1 MSAITSRFHQQ
12 RRFPIRQVFYWTAG
26 VLAIAVAPFLMWP
39 TLSGRIMAADFLPHI
54 YCYLGKPGL
63 TWTHVIADSVIGL
76 SYFTISGVLVHLI
89 QKGRRDIPFPWMF
102 LAFGLFIVACGG
114 THFMEVVTVW
124 FPVYVLSASLKV
136 VTAVVSVASVVL
148 LLFTF
153 PQIFALIQNAKASEA
168 AEGKFRALMDA
179 APDALVA
186 MNREGTIA
194 LVNSHVERLFG
205 YRREELLERQ
215 IESLIPLRFRNEHL
229 EYRLD
234 LFTEPRVRSSTPSL
248 ELLGLHKEGH
258 EFPIEISLSA
268 LQTEESVQVVSSIRD
283 ITERKRS
290 EQALRESEDRYRSLV
305 EALPDAIFVIC
316 EERIVFVN
324 PFGVKLLRAQ
334 RAEQIVGKEC
344 SELIH
349 PDSLAS
355 IRRRIQLCHETGVAA
370 PPMEHRLVA
379 LDGSS
384 VEIESASIPITWK
397 GAPAV
402 EAIVRDIGARK
413 RSEER
418 LREYEKAVEGLE
430 EMITVV
436 DHEYRYVLANRA
448 FLNYRGLE
456 KEQVIG
462 RLSRGLL
469 NEGVFD
475 TVIKKKLDECLQ
487 GKVVKYE
494 LRYNYPR
501 LGERDISVSY
511 FPIEGPDRVDRVACV
526 LRDITERK
534 QAEVARARL
543 AVIVESSDDAIISK
557 DLNGVV
563 TSWNAGA
570 QHIFGY
576 TEAEALGRPITIII
590 PPELFGE
597 EEGILQRLRAGDRIR
612 HYETIRVTKDGK
624 RIDVSLT
631 ISPMKD
637 SEGKV
642 VGASKIARD
651 ITERKQAEKTLQR
664 SESEAKAQAEELAA
678 ILDAVPG
685 MALVARD
692 PACRKITGS
701 RVAYELLHLPYG
713 ANISKSAR
721 EEERPS
727 HFRII
732 RGGKEL
738 PANELPVQ
746 KAAAS
751 GREVRESEVT
761 LQFDDGTSRHMFG
774 NAAPLFDRERN
785 VRGAVGVF
793 VDITQRKQAEQSL
806 KVFRELV
813 DQSNDAIEV
822 IDPHTFRFIDINGRA
837 CSDLGYSR
845 EELLSMKVY
854 DIDPNVDESLYLRVM
869 DELRKSGSTVLE
881 SLHRRKDGSTFPVE
895 VSVKYVHLERIYI
908 VTAVRDITERKRSE
922 QTLQETQAALA
933 RVTRV
938 TSMGELTASIA
949 HEINQPLAAVTTN
962 TSASLRWLAAQPPNL
977 DEARKAADSAIRE
990 ANRASEVIARIRAL
1004 LKKAPPQMEPV
1015 DVNEIIKEVLRL
1027 VAGELTRSA
1036 VTAKTML
1043 AASGLVV
1050 LGDRVQ
1056 LQQVILNLIM
1066 NAIDAMITITDRSR
1080 TLLIKSANDT
1090 EGALVQVQDS
1100 ARGLD
1105 PEYAERIFEPFFTTK
1120 PEGIGMGLA
1129 ISRSIVETHGG
1140 RLWATP
1146 GSPHGAVFQ
1155 LILPKIGSRT

>member
-1 MSAITSRFHQQ
+1 
-12 RRFPIRQVFYWTAG
+12 
-26 VLAIAVAPFLMWP
+26 
-39 TLSGRIMAADFLPHI
+39 
-54 YCYLGKPGL
+54 
-63 TWTHVIADSVIGL
+63 
-76 SYFTISGVLVHLI
+76 
-89 QKGRRDIPFPWMF
+89 
-102 LAFGLFIVACGG
+102 
-114 THFMEVVTVW
+114 
-124 FPVYVLSASLKV
+124 
-136 VTAVVSVASVVL
+136 
-148 LLFTF
+148 
-153 PQIFALIQNAKASEA
+153 
-168 AEGKFRALMDA
+168 
-179 APDALVA
+179 
-186 MNREGTIA
+186 
-194 LVNSHVERLFG
+194 
-205 YRREELLERQ
+205 
-215 IESLIPLRFRNEHL
+215 
-229 EYRLD
+229 
-234 LFTEPRVRSSTPSL
+234 
-248 ELLGLHKEGH
+248 
-258 EFPIEISLSA
+258 
-268 LQTEESVQVVSSIRD
+268 
-283 ITERKRS
+283 
-290 EQALRESEDRYRSLV
+290 
-305 EALPDAIFVIC
+305 
-316 EERIVFVN
+316 
-324 PFGVKLLRAQ
+324 
-334 RAEQIVGKEC
+334 
-344 SELIH
+344 
-349 PDSLAS
+349 
-355 IRRRIQLCHETGVAA
+355 
-370 PPMEHRLVA
+370 
-379 LDGSS
+379 